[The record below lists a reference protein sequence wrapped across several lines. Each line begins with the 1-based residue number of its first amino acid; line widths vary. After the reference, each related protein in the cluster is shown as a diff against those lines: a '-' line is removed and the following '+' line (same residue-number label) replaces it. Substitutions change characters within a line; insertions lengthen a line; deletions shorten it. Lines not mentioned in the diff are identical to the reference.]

1 MNRHQFLWFGTVLVI
16 SLLIACGPENEK
28 DNNTS
33 VDRQLFVGAVEGTN
47 ALAALVR
54 QNGQIAF
61 YVCGH
66 GDTLQSHTRWFNGEM
81 VVDQDGFELAS
92 EAWESTG
99 TVAGDTATGSLR
111 DPDGMSHAW
120 TLHAAP
126 KGSLANL
133 YSVMHSGC
141 RTGVIVLDDGK
152 TEEPAVQGGWCNGEG
167 LIKQVTPMLP
177 LALTSEGLEI
187 SVDLDTGPES
197 FFVQPHEIPY

>member
-1 MNRHQFLWFGTVLVI
+1 MPTFEVQV
-16 SLLIACGPENEK
+16 
-28 DNNTS
+28 
-33 VDRQLFVGAVEGTN
+33 
-47 ALAALVR
+47 ALATSAEALFDFLVR
-54 QNGQIAF
+54 PANLSRIMPPSTPVDVLEAPERLELGSR
-61 YVCGH
+61 
-66 GDTLQSHTRWFNGEM
+66 L